1 MVNRILGNLIRCIS
15 GEKPK
20 QWDLAFSQAEFAY
33 NSSVSRSTGK
43 SPFAIVY
50 CVPPKHA
57 LDLVPLPELPGVS
70 QAAENMAERIQ
81 AMQEEVR
88 QKLEAT
94 NAKYKEATDKKRREK
109 IFNVGDLVL
118 VYLRNERF
126 PVGTYNKLKD
136 KKYGPFQITK
146 KINNNAYVVA
156 LPPDMNISFTFNVAD
171 LYDYHPPDEPD
182 SGNSGSSSF
191 QVGGTDVEQTAHAFL
206 EQQGRRKLQ
215 RKIELISVIFYI
227 WYFYVIF
234 VILGLGD
241 LFPCF

>member
-1 MVNRILGNLIRCIS
+1 MVNRTLGNLIRCIS

-20 QWDLAFSQAEFAY
+20 QWDLALSQAEFAY
-33 NSSVSRSTGK
+33 NSSVNRSTGK
-43 SPFAIVY
+43 SPFAINY
-50 CVPPKHA
+50 GVPPKHA

-70 QAAENMAERIQ
+70 QVVEHMADRIQ

-94 NAKYKEATDKKRREK
+94 NAMYKEAADKKRHEK

-118 VYLRNERF
+118 VYLRKERF

-156 LPPDMNISFTFNVAD
+156 LPSDMSISSTFM
-171 LYDYHPPDEPD
+171 
-182 SGNSGSSSF
+182 
-191 QVGGTDVEQTAHAFL
+191 
-206 EQQGRRKLQ
+206 
-215 RKIELISVIFYI
+215 
-227 WYFYVIF
+227 
-234 VILGLGD
+234 
-241 LFPCF
+241 

>member
-1 MVNRILGNLIRCIS
+1 MVNRTLGNLIRCIS
-15 GEKPK
+15 GKNPK
-20 QWDLAFSQAEFAY
+20 HWDLALSQAEFAY
-33 NSSVSRSTGK
+33 NSSISRSTGK
-43 SPFAIVY
+43 SPFAIIY

-94 NAKYKEATDKKRREK
+94 NAKYKEAADKKRHEK

-118 VYLRNERF
+118 VYLRKERF

-156 LPPDMNISFTFNVAD
+156 FPPDMNISSTFNVAD
-171 LYDYHPPDEPD
+171 LYDYHPPDEPN

-191 QVGGTDVEQTAHAFL
+191 QVGGTDVEQTA
-206 EQQGRRKLQ
+206 Q
-215 RKIELISVIFYI
+215 RKI
-227 WYFYVIF
+227 
-234 VILGLGD
+234 
-241 LFPCF
+241 

>member
-1 MVNRILGNLIRCIS
+1 MVNRTLGNLIRCIS

-20 QWDLAFSQAEFAY
+20 QWDLALSQTELAY

-94 NAKYKEATDKKRREK
+94 NAKYKEAANKKRREK
-109 IFNVGDLVL
+109 IFNVRDLVL

-136 KKYGPFQITK
+136 KNGPFQITK

-156 LPPDMNISFTFNVAD
+156 LLPDMNISSPFNVAD
-171 LYDYHPPDEPD
+171 LYDDHPLDEPD

-206 EQQGRRKLQ
+206 EQQGYRK
-215 RKIELISVIFYI
+215 S
-227 WYFYVIF
+227 
-234 VILGLGD
+234 
-241 LFPCF
+241 